1 MSFLGKP
8 CQYICENIRWSFFCV
23 HPVPV
28 SVNTTVADFVHRW
41 ACSTTSSVAVP
52 VKAKLPAPLHP

>member
-8 CQYICENIRWSFFCV
+8 CQYISVKIFVGHSFV

-41 ACSTTSSVAVP
+41 ACSTIFSVAVP